1 MNALSIEGVSH
12 THHTEILHG
21 QQLISRCAELL
32 AEGIKPDR
40 MRQPE
45 NGEYHIEYRRPVK
58 IPETQP
64 ELL

>member
-1 MNALSIEGVSH
+1 MPEESH
-12 THHTEILHG
+12 TYHHEILYG
-21 QQLISRCAELL
+21 QQLIDRCRELL

-40 MRQPE
+40 MSQPE

-64 ELL
+64 QLL